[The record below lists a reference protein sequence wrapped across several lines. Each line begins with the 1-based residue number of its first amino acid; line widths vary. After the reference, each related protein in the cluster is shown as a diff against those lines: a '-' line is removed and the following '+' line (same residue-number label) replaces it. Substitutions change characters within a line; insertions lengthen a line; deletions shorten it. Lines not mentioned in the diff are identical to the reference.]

1 MVSAETRKGR
11 MFKIL
16 ILASAAT
23 VLSASYAFDATSRFR
38 ETRSGAEDAGDV
50 ISASQKPEF
59 LAYVKRRQTQS
70 DPQLANPGLKRVSVG
85 DVLPDSSVRYY
96 GIPLRYGAPFYRFVV
111 IGEEAV
117 IVDPSTG
124 RIIQVID

>member
-1 MVSAETRKGR
+1 MVSAETRKRR

-23 VLSASYAFDATSRFR
+23 VLSASYAFDATSRR
-38 ETRSGAEDAGDV
+38 ETRTGAGDV

-59 LAYVKRRQTQS
+59 LAYVKRRQMQS
-70 DPQLANPGLKRVSVG
+70 DPQLTDPQLKRVSVG

-96 GIPLRYGAPFYRFVV
+96 GIPLRYGTPFYRFVV